1 MAIEIGNAGET
12 LAAVVITNELGST
25 PSPKPAPNGSENQH
39 TIASCANCGTV
50 LSGAYCHACGQSS
63 HIHRS
68 LLHMLEEV
76 LHGIFHFDTKAW
88 RTIPALILRPGHL
101 TKEYIEGKRTSY
113 VSPLALFLFLIFL
126 MFFVFSY
133 TTSWKGEDLIR
144 TDDSR
149 ENVTAE
155 LTQAKETLQQKRLE
169 KSQLGELS
177 PEHLGLK
184 IEIRAYEAQVLQLQD
199 TLDALDGNTVSVL
212 EAKQALEQAERTLM
226 DLKTHQHKLKS
237 EKSTGMSN
245 KDINSSKDL
254 GNDSTASAAM
264 SSTTNPADTS
274 ASKQA
279 DEGKE
284 TTNNPPAL
292 DIASLKPW
300 EITQEIRFMENQV
313 KYHRK
318 RVAKAIAQHNKS
330 KQEQTTKNDASSTTT
345 PKVEEASASSDASA
359 STEKSDTEEATN
371 EVDDLS
377 KIPYIGK
384 ALADINKNRELTLYK
399 MKKNAASAAIL
410 LIPISLP
417 FVWLLFAFS
426 RKYVMFD
433 HVVFS
438 LYSLSFMSI
447 LVMVVAILS
456 KFDFKGS
463 AALLFVFVP
472 PIHMFSQLRHAYSLS
487 VPSSLWRTV
496 ALLLIASISFSIYA
510 VVVTILSA

>member
-1 MAIEIGNAGET
+1 MGIEMGNAAET
-12 LAAVVITNELGST
+12 LTAIVVSEELGKPNT
-25 PSPKPAPNGSENQH
+25 PKHDGDTSDPNHSKQ
-39 TIASCANCGTV
+39 CANCGIT
-50 LSGAYCHACGQSS
+50 LNGAYCHTCGQYS

-68 LLHMLEEV
+68 LLHMFEEV

-88 RTIPALILRPGHL
+88 RTIPALILRPGQL
-101 TKEYIEGKRTSY
+101 TKDYIEGKRTSY

-133 TTSWKGEDLIR
+133 TTSWKGEDLIK

-149 ENVTAE
+149 EDVTLE

-169 KSQLGELS
+169 KSQLGEHS

-199 TLDALDGNTVSVL
+199 TLDAIDGNTVSVL
-212 EAKQALEQAERTLM
+212 EAKQALEQAERTLA
-226 DLKTHQHKLKS
+226 DLKTLQHKFKS
-237 EKSTGMSN
+237 EKSTDMST
-245 KDINSSKDL
+245 KDISSSKDVKN
-254 GNDSTASAAM
+254 GSTTSSSISSTA
-264 SSTTNPADTS
+264 NPVDTS

-284 TTNNPPAL
+284 TSSDASTL

-300 EITQEIRFMENQV
+300 EIAQEIRSMENLV

-318 RVAKAIAQHNKS
+318 RVAKAIAKHNKS
-330 KQEQTTKNDASSTTT
+330 KQEQTAKKEASPKTT
-345 PKVEEASASSDASA
+345 PTAEETSASSDASA
-359 STEKSDTEEATN
+359 STAMSETEEATN
-371 EVDDLS
+371 ELDDLS

-426 RKYVMFD
+426 RKYVIFD

-447 LVMVVAILS
+447 LMMVVAILS

-463 AALLFVFVP
+463 AALLFAFVP

-510 VVVTILSA
+510 VVVTVLSA